1 MALFCFRRVLDDDGL
16 GWVWSPT
23 RIITM
28 SRCTAYIRLQSCV
41 QRLSH
46 VPCTLATRI
55 IISFFSHFRCTVHPT
70 GWIVDVVHPFLRTPD
85 VATLCRRSST
95 EKWSAT
101 LCRGG
106 FPFQSTQYFFPF
118 SLSDRNPGC
127 SRCDCHRTVSK
138 ECDASHCVAFPSAWC
153 VLSPLKPIS
162 AVTCRFVSVLSP
174 SFFTCS
180 FSRFWVCKLE

>member
-1 MALFCFRRVLDDDGL
+1 MGV
-16 GWVWSPT
+16 V
-23 RIITM
+23 
-28 SRCTAYIRLQSCV
+28 
-41 QRLSH
+41 SH
-46 VPCTLATRI
+46 PHHNNVTVHCIYPSAIMCSTTVPCPLYSGDTYYQ
-55 IISFFSHFRCTVHPT
+55 SFFSHFALYGSPYRMDRRRRAPIPANSRCSDPLPPLFHRE
-70 GWIVDVVHPFLRTPD
+70 VVCQPLPWRVSFSEYTI
-85 VATLCRRSST
+85 
-95 EKWSAT
+95 
-101 LCRGG
+101 
-106 FPFQSTQYFFPF
+106 FF
-118 SLSDRNPGC
+118 SLLMSDRNPGC